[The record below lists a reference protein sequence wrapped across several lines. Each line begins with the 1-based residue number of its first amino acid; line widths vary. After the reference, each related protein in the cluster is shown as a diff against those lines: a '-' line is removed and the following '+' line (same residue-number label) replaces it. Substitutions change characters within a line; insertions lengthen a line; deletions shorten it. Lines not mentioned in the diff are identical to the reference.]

1 MYVDIK
7 QIFEQTLAEAGLLT
21 ESEAFMMLD
30 EAVIITSQTDIAK
43 YTKACDMIISHLIKH
58 AGSLAGKLRTQPLT
72 NQELELVKTIFT
84 NTSNARSHI
93 VFANKAKEIIHAEED
108 IEQAVQLLNKS
119 NFKGL

>member
-30 EAVIITSQTDIAK
+30 EAVVITSQTDIAK

-58 AGSLAGKLRTQPLT
+58 AGTLASKLRTQPLT

-84 NTSNARSHI
+84 NTSNARSLI
-93 VFANKAKEIIHAEED
+93 VFANETKEIIHAED
-108 IEQAVQLLNKS
+108 AFEQAVQLLNKS

>member
-1 MYVDIK
+1 MNVDIR

-21 ESEAFMMLD
+21 ESVAFMMLD

-58 AGSLAGKLRTQPLT
+58 AGTLASKLRTQPLT
-72 NQELELVKTIFT
+72 PQELELVKTIFT
-84 NTSNARSHI
+84 NTSIARSYI
-93 VFANKAKEIIHAEED
+93 VFANKTKEIIPAEEA

-119 NFKGL
+119 NFRGL

>member
-1 MYVDIK
+1 MHVDIR

-43 YTKACDMIISHLIKH
+43 YTKACDTIISHLIKH
-58 AGSLAGKLRTQPLT
+58 AGTLAGKLRTQPLT

-93 VFANKAKEIIHAEED
+93 VFANKTKEIIHAEEA